1 VSIVKGP
8 QNSEVLETSDTVS
21 KVGPYSKG
29 IISYKHRAN
38 VTNTSHGRSG
48 GATGPDPQ
56 ECVEQ
61 IDRLIA
67 SPLLQGSEALCR
79 LLQYLAHHTL
89 NSPAN
94 HLKEYQIGTEVLGRP
109 ADFDPQTD
117 SSVRMQVGRL
127 RTKLNEYYNSAGARD
142 PILVDVPKGRYAL
155 SFERRVLAAEQE
167 ATGGLATH
175 PLAPPF
181 VQRWRMLAGLVVMIL
196 AIGCCAVLW
205 VQKRAAEHSLDAT
218 QRTLD
223 ALQRSFYP
231 WQYEPSVDAFW
242 SNVLNASPN
251 TDIVLADTSYGL
263 LQATTGIRFE
273 LNDYINRSYIAQI
286 QAKDMRPEMHD
297 TLHRIAGWRLASFDE
312 FKLARGILALDP
324 LDQKM
329 HIYSARDFMP
339 DLIKRDNVVL
349 IGGRLTNPW
358 EELFENRLNFTMEFD
373 SKGSPTVI
381 NKAPVAGE
389 RNSYI
394 GGGTEIGSGTD
405 NEYCLVAYLPNPDHN
420 GVVILLEGTDAVS
433 SEAAGDFLL
442 SEDQLS
448 DFRKMLHVTRFPY
461 FEVLLRI
468 SEVRGT
474 PLTATIEA
482 YRTYANLR

>member
-1 VSIVKGP
+1 MRIVKGP
-8 QNSEVLETSDTVS
+8 ENSEVLETSNTVS
-21 KVGPYSKG
+21 KVVSYSKG
-29 IISYKHRAN
+29 IISYKHAAN
-38 VTNTSHGRSG
+38 VKKTSHGQSE
-48 GATGPDPQ
+48 AAASPDPI
-56 ECVEQ
+56 ECAQQ
-61 IDRLIA
+61 IDRLVE

-109 ADFDPQTD
+109 ADFDPQSD

-155 SFERRVLAAEQE
+155 SFERRVLASEPG
-167 ATGGLATH
+167 ATGEETPH
-175 PLAPPF
+175 PFSSAF
-181 VQRWRMLAGLVVMIL
+181 AQRWRMLAGLLMVVL
-196 AIGCCAVLW
+196 AIASCAVFW
-205 VQKRAAEHSLDAT
+205 VQKRAA
-218 QRTLD
+218 QRSLD

-231 WQYEPSVDAFW
+231 WQYEPSVAAFW
-242 SNVLNASPN
+242 SDVLNISPN

-263 LQATTGIRFE
+263 LQATTGTRFG
-273 LNDYINRSYIAQI
+273 LNDYINRSYISQI
-286 QAKDMRPEMHD
+286 QAQKMQPEMHD
-297 TLHRIAGWRLASFDE
+297 ALNRIATWRLASIDE

-324 LDQKM
+324 LGQKM

-358 EELFENRLNFTMEFD
+358 EELFEDRLNFTMKFD
-373 SKGSPTVI
+373 SSGSPTII
-381 NKAPVAGE
+381 NKAPAAGE
-389 RNSYI
+389 RKSYI
-394 GGGTEIGSGTD
+394 GSGPD
-405 NEYCLVAYLPNPDHN
+405 NGYCLVAYLPNPDHN

-448 DFRKMLHVTRFPY
+448 DFRKMLHVTSFPY
-461 FEVLLRI
+461 FEVLLNI
-468 SEVRGT
+468 SEVKGT
-474 PLTATIEA
+474 PLTASIEA
-482 YRTYANLR
+482 YRTYPNLH

>member
-1 VSIVKGP
+1 M
-8 QNSEVLETSDTVS
+8 
-21 KVGPYSKG
+21 
-29 IISYKHRAN
+29 
-38 VTNTSHGRSG
+38 
-48 GATGPDPQ
+48 
-56 ECVEQ
+56 EQ
-61 IDRLIA
+61 IERLVG
-67 SPLLQGSEALCR
+67 SPLLQGSEALCK

-109 ADFDPQTD
+109 VDFDPQTD

-127 RTKLNEYYNSAGARD
+127 RTKLNEYYSSAGVHD

-155 SFERRVLAAEQE
+155 SFERNVRTTEQQG
-167 ATGGLATH
+167 TGEGDTRD
-175 PLAPPF
+175 LAPTF
-181 VQRWRMLAGLVVMIL
+181 ARRWREL
-196 AIGCCAVLW
+196 AILIVMAIAVGCCTVLLI
-205 VQKRAAEHSLDAT
+205 QKRAAQHS
-218 QRTLD
+218 LD

-231 WQYEPSVDAFW
+231 WQYEPSVSAFW
-242 SNVLNASPN
+242 SDVLGANSN

-263 LQATTGIRFE
+263 LQATTGMRFG
-273 LNDYINRSYIAQI
+273 LNDYINRSYISQI
-286 QAKDMRPEMHD
+286 QAKETQPEMHD
-297 TLHRIAGWRLASFDE
+297 ALRLIAGWRLASIDE

-358 EELFENRLNFTMEFD
+358 EELFENRLNFTMKFD
-373 SKGSPTVI
+373 NSGSPTIV
-381 NKAPVAGE
+381 NKAPISGE

-394 GGGTEIGSGTD
+394 GSGPD
-405 NEYCLVAYLPNPDHN
+405 NGYSLVAYLPNPDHN

-448 DFRKMLHVTRFPY
+448 DFRKMMHVTKFPY
-461 FEVLLRI
+461 FEVLLKI

-474 PLTATIEA
+474 PLTASIEA
-482 YRTYANLR
+482 YRTYPNLH